1 MCEVRNSRYRCPWVT
16 LDRGV
21 VEAVAR
27 CSSSETPFRINYGT
41 PDASVDLACNLA
53 GRLEARPGN
62 ATVVLLCIGTDRS
75 TGDSLG
81 PLTGSKLSAR
91 DSAAHVFGTLDHP
104 VHAVNLADTIRE
116 IEGRFAAPFIV
127 AVDAC
132 LGQAASI
139 GQITLAEGA
148 LRPGAGVHK
157 TLPEV
162 GHIHITGI
170 VNVGGFMEYFV
181 LQNTRLAVVYKMA
194 QTISEGVHMALQKDG
209 SSSRE
214 SVAAGRSTGSMRN
227 GWWKIR

>member
-1 MCEVRNSRYRCPWVT
+1 MIACHLVT
-16 LDRGV
+16 FDRGV
-21 VEAVAR
+21 VEPVPR
-27 CSSSETPFRINYGT
+27 CSSLVTPFRVNYNT
-41 PDASVDLACNLA
+41 PGASSDLACNLA
-53 GRLEARPGN
+53 DRLRARPGD
-62 ATVVLLCIGTDRS
+62 TSVVVLCIGTDRS

-81 PLTGSKLSAR
+81 PLTGSSISAR
-91 DSAAHVFGTLDHP
+91 DPEVQVFGTLDHP

-116 IEGRFAAPFIV
+116 IEQRFAAPFIV

-194 QTISEGVHMALQKDG
+194 HTIAEGLHAALQEDR
-209 SSSRE
+209 SSSRQD
-214 SVAAGRSTGSMRN
+214 VAAGRIAGDMRG
-227 GWWKIR
+227 GWWRIR